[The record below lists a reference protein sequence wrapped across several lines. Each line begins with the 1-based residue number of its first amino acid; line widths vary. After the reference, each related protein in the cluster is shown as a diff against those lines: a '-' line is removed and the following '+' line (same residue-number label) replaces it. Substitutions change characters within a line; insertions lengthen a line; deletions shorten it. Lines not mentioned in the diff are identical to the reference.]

1 MNLNAIYG
9 LILRYIY
16 IYRRSIPRLI
26 EMLFW
31 PTMDL
36 LVWGFLTVYMTQL
49 SGSGTV
55 TYLIGAMI
63 FWDILYRSAQGVSVS
78 FLEDIWARN
87 TLNVFVAPIRLR
99 EFIIGT
105 YLVGFI
111 KTSFI
116 VLMLGLLALWIY
128 DFNITRIGL
137 ALLPLFANLMM
148 MGWAIGMITMALI
161 MRYGQGVE
169 ALAWGIPF
177 LIQPFAAV
185 FYPLDV
191 LPQWMQTVGHA
202 MPATY
207 AFEGMR
213 QVIIHPDTFP
223 TMLFLQA
230 TLLNILWLI
239 GAGIFTHALYQ
250 SSRREG
256 HLAKFGTL

>member
-1 MNLNAIYG
+1 MNGVTIYG
-9 LILRYIY
+9 IVLRYLY
-16 IYRRSIPRLI
+16 IYRRSVPRLI

-49 SGSGTV
+49 SGSPKITF
-55 TYLIGAMI
+55 LIGAMI
-63 FWDILYRSAQGVSVS
+63 FWDILYRSAQGVSIS

-87 TLNVFVAPIRLR
+87 TLNVFVAPVRIS
-99 EFIIGT
+99 EFIVAT
-105 YLVGFI
+105 YVVGFL

-116 VLMLGLLALWIY
+116 VLILSGLAVAIY
-128 DFNITRIGL
+128 DFHLTRLGL
-137 ALLPLFANLMM
+137 ALIPLFANLMV

-185 FYPLDV
+185 FYPLEV
-191 LPQWMQTVGHA
+191 LPPWMQAVGSW
-202 MPATY
+202 MPATH

-213 QVIIHPDTFP
+213 QVIADPGSFP
-223 TMLFLQA
+223 MELFLRA
-230 TLLNILWLI
+230 AGLNVLWLV
-239 GAGIFTHALYQ
+239 GAGVLTWVLYQ
-250 SSRREG
+250 SARREG

>member
-1 MNLNAIYG
+1 MNLTTIRG

-36 LVWGFLTVYMTQL
+36 LVWGFLTVHMTQL
-49 SGSGTV
+49 TGSTTV

-63 FWDILYRSAQGVSVS
+63 FWDILYRSAQGISIS

-87 TLNVFVAPIRLR
+87 TLNIFVAPVRLS
-99 EFIIGT
+99 EFIIAT
-105 YLVGFI
+105 YIVGFL

-116 VLMLGLLALWIY
+116 VLMLSFLALWIY
-128 DFNITRIGL
+128 DFNL
-137 ALLPLFANLMM
+137 ALHGIAILPLFANLMM
-148 MGWAIGMITMALI
+148 MGWAIGMVTMALI

-185 FYPLDV
+185 FYPIDV
-191 LPQWMQTVGHA
+191 LPAWMQTIGLT
-202 MPATY
+202 MPAAY
-207 AFEGMR
+207 VFEGMR
-213 QVIIHPDTFP
+213 QIIAHPGTFP
-223 TMLFLQA
+223 TALFMKA
-230 TLLNILWLI
+230 TLLNLLWLL
-239 GAGIFTHALYQ
+239 GAALFTRALYQ
-250 SSRREG
+250 SSRRYG